1 MAKEIKKGSK
11 EAKKIFEGY
20 KKRLEEGED
29 LNFSWLIKHENIL
42 TEEQMYILGE
52 LEIEVSKKKLELIKR
67 ENQLLEDLSKN
78 SYEPKTDEEIQQELF
93 EELLEEIKD
102 LPKEEQEERIKWHKY
117 SVKSDKEFESV
128 REAFAKARDEEDEL
142 ISKMSYEDYCKY
154 FDARFKYGRDSIKIS
169 KDGKVTILDQNL
181 KEDKK

>member
-29 LNFSWLIKHENIL
+29 LNFSWLEECEDVLTRKQIL
-42 TEEQMYILGE
+42 MLGD

-117 SVKSDKEFESV
+117 SIKSDKEFESV
-128 REAFAKARDEEDEL
+128 REAFAKARAEEDEL